1 MKLKSFIHVKIIQY
15 KFVPLTSLTPSF
27 FYIKIPVPSL
37 ECERSCICVLV
48 LDLASFYDFRLD
60 FENVVFFFIHFMK

>member
-15 KFVPLTSLTPSF
+15 KFVPLTSLTPSL

-37 ECERSCICVLV
+37 ECER
-48 LDLASFYDFRLD
+48 R
-60 FENVVFFFIHFMK
+60 VFMLEVMYLYVRV